1 MQEFILAL
9 DQGTTSSRAMLFDR
23 DLRPCATA
31 QQEFPQIYPR
41 PGWVEH
47 DPEVLWQSQ
56 RSALLDVMK
65 QAGCPP
71 AAIAALAVTN
81 QRETVVVW
89 DRRTGK
95 PIHNAIVWQCRR
107 TAARCDELRK
117 RGLADRIREKT
128 GLVLDAYFSA
138 TKIEWILD
146 HVDGA
151 RAAARRGDLLCGT
164 VDTWLIWKLS
174 GGRTHATDFSNASRT
189 MLFDIHA
196 LRWDEELL
204 DLFDI
209 PAAMLPE
216 VVPSSGIAAECAL
229 PEFGAHRPPVA
240 GIAGDQQAA
249 LFGQGCFEPGQAKN
263 TYGTGCFL
271 LMNVGAEP
279 ILSTQGLLTTLNA
292 QTRPGAPSY
301 ALEGSVFIGGAVHTT
316 DYTNASR
323 TLLYNIHD
331 LRWDPEL
338 LALFDIPAA
347 MLPAVVPSSGIAATC
362 RLPEFGDRP
371 PPIAGIAG
379 DQQAALFG
387 QGCFEPGQ
395 AKNTYGTGCFLLM
408 NTGPVPV
415 ASRQGLLTTLTAQTR
430 PGAPAYALEGSVF
443 MGGAVMQWLRDEL
456 QILPRSSAAGP
467 IAASVPD
474 TGGVVLVPAFAGL
487 GAPHWDMYARG
498 ALLGLTRGTRRAHII
513 RAAEEAIA
521 YQCCDVVNA
530 MQADSGRP
538 IARLRVD
545 GGAAAD
551 DFLMQFQAD
560 LLDCP
565 IERPAGMES
574 TALGAAALAALAL
587 GWQTPAR
594 LAARPPEKTF
604 APAMPAENRARL
616 LAGWRK
622 AISRAAHWEDPP
634 PGRN

>member
-1 MQEFILAL
+1 MKEFILAL

-56 RSALLDVMK
+56 RNALLAVMK

-89 DRRTGK
+89 NRRTGK
-95 PIHNAIVWQCRR
+95 PIHPAIVWQCRR
-107 TAARCDELRK
+107 TADRCEALRK
-117 RGLADRIREKT
+117 QGLADRIRAKT

-151 RAAARRGDLLCGT
+151 RAAARRGDLRCGT
-164 VDTWLIWKLS
+164 VDSWLVWKLS
-174 GGRTHATDFSNASRT
+174 GGQRHVTDYTNAART
-189 MLFDIHA
+189 MLFNIHD

-204 DLFDI
+204 DLFGI
-209 PAAMLPE
+209 PASMLPD

-279 ILSTQGLLTTLNA
+279 VVSQQGLLTTLTA

-301 ALEGSVFIGGAVHTT
+301 ALEGSVFIGGAV
-316 DYTNASR
+316 
-323 TLLYNIHD
+323 
-331 LRWDPEL
+331 
-338 LALFDIPAA
+338 
-347 MLPAVVPSSGIAATC
+347 
-362 RLPEFGDRP
+362 
-371 PPIAGIAG
+371 
-379 DQQAALFG
+379 
-387 QGCFEPGQ
+387 
-395 AKNTYGTGCFLLM
+395 
-408 NTGPVPV
+408 
-415 ASRQGLLTTLTAQTR
+415 
-430 PGAPAYALEGSVF
+430 
-443 MGGAVMQWLRDEL
+443 MQWLRDEL
-456 QILPRSSAAGP
+456 KIIERSSDAGP
-467 IAASVPD
+467 IAASIPD
-474 TGGVVLVPAFAGL
+474 AGGVVFVPAFAGL

-498 ALLGLTRGTRRAHII
+498 TLLGLTRGTGRAQIV

-521 YQCCDVVNA
+521 YQCGDVAAA
-530 MQADSGRP
+530 MQADSGHP
-538 IARLRVD
+538 LSRLRVD
-545 GGAAAD
+545 GGASSD

-560 LLDCP
+560 VLDCR
-565 IERPAGMES
+565 IERPACMES

-587 GWQTPAR
+587 GWQTQST
-594 LAARPPEKTF
+594 LAARPAENSF
-604 APAMPAENRARL
+604 IPAMSAEKRRSRL
-616 LAGWRK
+616 AVWRK
-622 AISRAAHWEDPP
+622 AVARAARWEEPEP
-634 PGRN
+634 AHGEPK